1 MAQTAPESPEQPRR
15 GVRNLTLREQVFE
28 HLREEILSNRLRPGT
43 ELNEIALAA
52 ELEVSRGPLREAL
65 GRLASEGLVKIT
77 PRRGAIVAELTDEEF
92 VDAYQ
97 VREALETL
105 AIRHAVPRMEPEQID
120 RLRELN
126 EHMVA
131 QVEGGEVKE
140 FFDSNTAFHQLIVDA
155 SGNLKLR
162 EHYRLLMA
170 QMGRYLA
177 RSLTLRGTID
187 RSPPEHAAILAAIE
201 AGDRDRAA
209 ELLADHIEIPQR
221 SEAMGEDS
229 PSPASES
236 TDEGSEA
243 K

>member
-1 MAQTAPESPEQPRR
+1 MARSTAPKSPDQPHR

-28 HLREEILSNRLRPGT
+28 HLREEILSSRLRPGT

-65 GRLASEGLVKIT
+65 GSLASEGLVKIT
-77 PRRGAIVAELTDEEF
+77 PRRGAMVAKLTDEEF
-92 VDAYQ
+92 LDAYQ

-105 AIRHAVPRMEPEQID
+105 AIRLAVPRIEAEELG
-120 RLRELN
+120 RLRDLHE
-126 EHMVA
+126 EMVR

-140 FFDSNTAFHQLIVDA
+140 FFDANAAFHQLIVDS

-187 RSPPEHAAILAAIE
+187 RSPSEHAAILAAIE
-201 AGDRDRAA
+201 AGDPETAA
-209 ELLADHIEIPQR
+209 RVLGDHIEIPQR
-221 SEAMGEDS
+221 S
-229 PSPASES
+229 